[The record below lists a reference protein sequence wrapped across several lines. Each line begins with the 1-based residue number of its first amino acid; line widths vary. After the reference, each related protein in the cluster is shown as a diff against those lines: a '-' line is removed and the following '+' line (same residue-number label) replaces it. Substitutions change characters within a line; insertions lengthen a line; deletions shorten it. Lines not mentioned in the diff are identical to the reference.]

1 MDYQK
6 WSSLGSELT
15 TYWWDIIKII
25 ISVSKE
31 KVQFT
36 LFFYLKQNEV
46 YNLIYNILKEWKI
59 LKS

>member
-1 MDYQK
+1 MNYQK